1 MLRKF
6 IALVIGLVFSTGAF
20 SPAAAEMGPCKPA
33 NFDLLCGSGDGAA
46 HAVVKTIS
54 PSKRL
59 AFAWR
64 LANQPPINVPG
75 EHNPELENF
84 VVRIGDGA
92 VLAKSGGS
100 YWDLSTK
107 IAKAYLMTAWS
118 PDSHLLV
125 KVEQR
130 ADFALAETFYFSD
143 DDTATGP
150 FDLGG
155 VILPALRAAMKGT
168 KGANNSVLV
177 FAAHPAMAI
186 DNQGL
191 LHAAVFARGDD
202 ADGPTYDATVQI
214 AHVASIIDA
223 HVVALTIR
231 EAPTISVIVH

>member
-1 MLRKF
+1 MDRKF
-6 IALVIGLVFSTGAF
+6 IALVIGLVFSTGAH

-46 HAVVKTIS
+46 HAIVKTIS

-64 LANQPPINVPG
+64 LANQPPTNVPG

-84 VVRIGDGA
+84 VVRIADGA

-125 KVEQR
+125 KLEQR
-130 ADFALAETFYFSD
+130 ADFAFAETFYFAD
-143 DDTATGP
+143 
-150 FDLGG
+150 
-155 VILPALRAAMKGT
+155 
-168 KGANNSVLV
+168 
-177 FAAHPAMAI
+177 
-186 DNQGL
+186 
-191 LHAAVFARGDD
+191 ARHRDR
-202 ADGPTYDATVQI
+202 TV
-214 AHVASIIDA
+214 
-223 HVVALTIR
+223 
-231 EAPTISVIVH
+231 